1 MVFCVMRPANGTR
14 NWSTF
19 PIEELQSLHVY
30 YFLGVLVLIVLRFM
44 RVFFSFFFS
53 LRLFSIWGSSSDLFR
68 ETIWFLPLSP
78 SLSLSDCFFFGVLL
92 CVLRWCVCL
101 RERADATR
109 WGRGGPRARLP
120 ERTAWHTPRRRRRPH
135 GAAPDRTRRRMRAY
149 FAATFF

>member
-44 RVFFSFFFS
+44 RVFFSFFFHFVFF
-53 LRLFSIWGSSSDLFR
+53 LFEVVVVICSEKRYGFCLS
-68 ETIWFLPLSP
+68 LPLS
-78 SLSLSDCFFFGVLL
+78 LWLFFFFGVLL